1 MNQLNQFLTA
11 YAEPVLFL
19 ALFAEQLGLPLPAAP
34 ILVAAGALAA
44 DGALNPGLAVG
55 ITIVACVLADMIWF
69 YVGRRGGAGLRRFLC
84 KLALRDASSFERTE
98 RLFARHGMTAV
109 AAAKFVPGLGLL
121 MPPMAGAFGIDLR
134 RFLRFDALGSFLYV
148 TFYLELGVLF
158 SNEVNGLLKLIS
170 RFGVA
175 SATLAFALV
184 MIFVAY
190 KYVRRRK
197 ASKRSPDAP
206 AIRVGSS
213 ALLDPKC

>member
-69 YVGRRGGAGLRRFLC
+69 YVGRRGGAGLLRFLC

-206 AIRVGSS
+206 AIRVGS
-213 ALLDPKC
+213 PVPRGPNC